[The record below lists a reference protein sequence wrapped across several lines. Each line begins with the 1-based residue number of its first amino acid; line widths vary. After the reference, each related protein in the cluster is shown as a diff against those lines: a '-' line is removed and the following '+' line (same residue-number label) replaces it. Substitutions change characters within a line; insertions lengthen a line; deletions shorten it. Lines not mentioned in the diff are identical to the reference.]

1 MKSGDKYV
9 QVFYDKDP
17 NGVLQP
23 MQVEFEQQADIAD
36 DFYVTYLNLELREM
50 VVKKYNAEGLKPEQL
65 EQ

>member
-1 MKSGDKYV
+1 
-9 QVFYDKDP
+9 
-17 NGVLQP
+17 